1 METAIKERMKK
12 LLLFLFIPF
21 ISFTQMNEFDTKYSQ
36 NLNQKEKEIIIKK
49 GTEPPFSGEYNSF
62 FEVGTYVCKACDSPL
77 YKSSSKF
84 QSNCGWPSF
93 DDEIKGAT
101 IKIKDTSL
109 GMKRIE
115 ICCTN
120 CKGHLGHV
128 FYGEEYTDKNTRHC
142 VNSLSLKFIKN

>member
-1 METAIKERMKK
+1 
-12 LLLFLFIPF
+12 
-21 ISFTQMNEFDTKYSQ
+21 MNEFDTKYSQ
-36 NLNQKEKEIIIKK
+36 NLNKKEKEIIIKK
-49 GTEPPFSGEYNSF
+49 GTEPRFSGEYNSF
-62 FEVGTYVCKACDSPL
+62 FETGLYVCKACDRPL

-109 GMKRIE
+109 GMTRIE
-115 ICCTN
+115 ICCAN

-128 FYGEEYTDKNTRHC
+128 FYGENYTEKNTRHC
-142 VNSLSLKFIKN
+142 VNSLSLEFIKN